1 MKQTLVAIGLCT
13 LLPALSSGCG
23 KLDDK
28 KIEASVQAELASKGV
43 KLKIFD
49 CPEGRPLKKGD
60 TFECSGVDQDGRA
73 LTFHVEQM
81 DDSGNISWKMEG
93 LIIDQAKL
101 GDSIEA
107 KVGKTADVQCPSKTL
122 IVKIGETFTCPVMIN
137 GEKHSVRI
145 TLTNDKGDVTWT
157 TS

>member
-1 MKQTLVAIGLCT
+1 
-13 LLPALSSGCG
+13 
-23 KLDDK
+23 
-28 KIEASVQAELASKGV
+28 
-43 KLKIFD
+43 
-49 CPEGRPLKKGD
+49 
-60 TFECSGVDQDGRA
+60 
-73 LTFHVEQM
+73 
-81 DDSGNISWKMEG
+81 MEG

-137 GEKHSVRI
+137 GEKHSVQI